1 MALNTPQITPT
12 KKITVRSIGEEQP
25 R

>member
-12 KKITVRSIGEEQP
+12 KKITVRAIGEE
-25 R
+25 